1 MTTEAPRRAALDTTE
16 ILENILSYLP
26 NRTVFGVQRVCRQWR
41 DAIAVSPT
49 IQDKLFLRLRGQT
62 PETWL
67 LTNPE
72 EKKFRVAAPADIE
85 FPSEVNFGQRPLFM
99 PVTLN
104 PLLEW
109 WDEAGLWIEENS
121 VQHYACVA
129 RGSNFIR
136 FAQHSSA
143 RATFI
148 TDPPSKE
155 CQVGLDFEPRPMRPE
170 FRFMGSCANVKSDQ
184 PLALGQAIGRALQS
198 TLLWVLDE
206 KWKKVA
212 IHATRDTTVANKI
225 IELEK
230 LHDCKV
236 VLVGVH
242 IGLALDETKIRR
254 LALTDAE
261 YHRYRP
267 KGDEVIE

>member
-1 MTTEAPRRAALDTTE
+1 MTTDTPRQAALNTTE

-49 IQDKLFLRLRGQT
+49 IQGKLFLRLRGQT

-67 LTNPE
+67 LNNPE

-85 FPSEVNFGQRPLFM
+85 SPSEVNFGQRPLFM

-170 FRFMGSCANVKSDQ
+170 FRFMGSCANSKSDQ
-184 PLALGQAIGRALQS
+184 PLALGKLSVGHCNRLYYGFSMRNEKRSLSTQPEIPLWRTRSSSWKSYMTAKSFLLVS
-198 TLLWVLDE
+198 TLDS
-206 KWKKVA
+206 
-212 IHATRDTTVANKI
+212 RSM
-225 IELEK
+225 
-230 LHDCKV
+230 
-236 VLVGVH
+236 
-242 IGLALDETKIRR
+242 R
-254 LALTDAE
+254 LKFDVWL
-261 YHRYRP
+261 
-267 KGDEVIE
+267 